1 MILKPLNDIEKPYFR
16 DKIGALLAECDS
28 EFIPPLSSR
37 SSTTQSNLSQNEGGD
52 GISAYLDA
60 LMEQEI
66 ICALDNDSL
75 LAFVSYRKDYV
86 CPEIDESLTPNIYL
100 STLIVAPDA
109 RGGGITRKI
118 YSYLF
123 EKYSDRRVFTR
134 TWSPNFVHIK
144 ILEGFGFSEHHRI
157 KDHRGEGIDTVYFR
171 LR

>member
-1 MILKPLNDIEKPYFR
+1 MILKPLNNSEKPYFR
-16 DKIGALLAECDS
+16 DKIGALLAKCDS
-28 EFIPPLSSR
+28 EFVPPLSSR
-37 SSTTQSNLSQNEGGD
+37 SSTTQSNLSQSEVGD
-52 GISAYLDA
+52 GISSYLNA

-66 ICALDNDSL
+66 ICAIDEDSL
-75 LAFVSYRKDYV
+75 LAFVSYRTNYT
-86 CPEIDESLTPNIYL
+86 CPEIGEDLTPNVYI

-109 RGGGITRKI
+109 RGCGITRKI

-123 EKYSDRRVFTR
+123 EKYSDRPVFTR
-134 TWSPNFVHIK
+134 TWSTNLAHIK